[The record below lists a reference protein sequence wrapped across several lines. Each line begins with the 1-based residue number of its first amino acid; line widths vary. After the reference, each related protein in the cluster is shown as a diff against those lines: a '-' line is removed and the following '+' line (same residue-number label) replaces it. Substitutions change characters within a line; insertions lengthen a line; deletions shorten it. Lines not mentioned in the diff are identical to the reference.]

1 MNWLNK
7 VKWYYKVIVMVISS
21 FLNTTLPLP
30 PPFNFADISFIATL
44 STYKLWWWY
53 VITILIITL
62 TDTIFAV
69 ITYKLGHE
77 ITRFA
82 VRSDKKREQLN
93 NVKTKMENN
102 KWADVWVLIA
112 SATPLPYT
120 LTIYACSVIEY
131 KMGKFVVINLV
142 GRAIKYSGLALM
154 FYYGLKIF
162 N

>member
-1 MNWLNK
+1 MKWLNK
-7 VKWYYKVIVMVISS
+7 VKWYYKVIVMVVGS

-30 PPFNFADISFIATL
+30 PPLNFADISFVANLQAFNNIYWYIIVIA
-44 STYKLWWWY
+44 
-53 VITILIITL
+53 IITL

-69 ITYKLGHE
+69 ITYKLGHK

-102 KWADVWVLIA
+102 KWADVWVLLA

-131 KMGKFVVINLV
+131 KMGKFVVINLI
-142 GRAIKYSGLALM
+142 GRAIKYSGLAVA